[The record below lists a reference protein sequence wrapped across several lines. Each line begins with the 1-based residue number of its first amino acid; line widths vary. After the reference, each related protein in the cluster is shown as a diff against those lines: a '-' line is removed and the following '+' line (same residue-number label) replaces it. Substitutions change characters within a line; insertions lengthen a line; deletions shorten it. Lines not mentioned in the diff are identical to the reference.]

1 MFKLLLNTLVFAE
14 YGWLVPHLEMRWYQ
28 LGGVIEFI
36 FADLRLQR

>member
-1 MFKLLLNTLVFAE
+1 MFNPLLNTLVFAE
-14 YGWLVPHLEMRWYQ
+14 YGWLVLHLEMRWYQ